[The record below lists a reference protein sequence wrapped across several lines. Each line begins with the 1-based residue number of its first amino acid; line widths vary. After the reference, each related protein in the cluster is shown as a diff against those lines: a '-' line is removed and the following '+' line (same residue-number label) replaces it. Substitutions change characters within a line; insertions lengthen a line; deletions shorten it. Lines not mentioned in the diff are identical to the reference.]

1 MKNKKII
8 AIVSVV
14 VLAFGIIGGTLAW
27 LTAQTDTLVNVFTSS
42 NLKID
47 LEETEEVYQMV
58 PGYTIHKDPVAS
70 VKAGSEECWL
80 FVKLEKSDNFDTYMT
95 YDIAD
100 GWTQL
105 TEDKN
110 GDPITDLI
118 YYRKVLT
125 AEIESE
131 TGANFHVLKDDQ
143 VYVLDTVTDEMMAA
157 ANDNQPTLSITAY
170 ASQLYTD
177 NGTEFTAAQAW
188 SNI

>member
-1 MKNKKII
+1 MKKKKII
-8 AIVSVV
+8 TIVAVTVIS
-14 VLAFGIIGGTLAW
+14 LGIIGGTLAW
-27 LTAQTDTLVNVFTSS
+27 LTANTDTLVNVFSSS
-42 NLKID
+42 NIQID
-47 LEETEEVYQMV
+47 LVETEEVYQMV

-70 VKAGSEECWL
+70 VKAGSQECWL
-80 FVKLEKSDNFDTYMT
+80 FVKLEKSDNFDSYMT

-110 GDPITDLI
+110 GDAITDLI

-131 TGANFHVLKDDQ
+131 DGAAYHVLKDDQ
-143 VYVLDTVTDEMMAA
+143 VYVLDTVTMEMMAE
-157 ANDNQPTLSITAY
+157 ANKNQPTLSITAY

>member
-1 MKNKKII
+1 MKKKKII
-8 AIVSVV
+8 TIVAVAV
-14 VLAFGIIGGTLAW
+14 ILLGVIGGTLAW
-27 LTAQTDTLVNVFTSS
+27 LTANTDTLVNVFTSS
-42 NLKID
+42 NIQID
-47 LEETEEVYQMV
+47 LDETEEVYQMV

-70 VKAGSEECWL
+70 VKAGSQECWL
-80 FVKLEKSDNFDTYMT
+80 FVKLEKSENFDSYMT

-131 TGANFHVLKDDQ
+131 DGANYHVLKDDQ
-143 VYVLDTVTDEMMAA
+143 VYVLDTVTMDMMKAA
-157 ANDNQPTLSITAY
+157 ETTQPTLSITAY

-177 NGTEFTAAQAW
+177 NGTEFTAAEAW